1 MTNLPEDVSAI
12 DCCAAYRGRWG
23 IEGHFQVLTDLL
35 NCEIPYAELPA
46 AALFAFGMSVV
57 AGNALA
63 VLKGCLRAEHGPEMA
78 AEVSDHAV
86 VTEVA
91 RIYPGMMT
99 AVPPRLWPELSDRPA
114 QEVADLLNE
123 LAARMSVEWM
133 LPVRRGPEEEETATE
148 QGETIPSSGH
158 QEATGRG

>member
-1 MTNLPEDVSAI
+1 MSA
-12 DCCAAYRGRWG
+12 
-23 IEGHFQVLTDLL
+23 
-35 NCEIPYAELPA
+35 
-46 AALFAFGMSVV
+46 V

-63 VLKGCLRAEHGPEMA
+63 VLKGGLRAEHGREMA
-78 AEVSDHAV
+78 AEVSNHAV

-99 AVPPRLWPELSDRPA
+99 AVPPRQWPELSDRPV

-133 LPVRRGPEEEETATE
+133 LRVRRGPKKKKPQRSKGERNHHLATKKLLD
-148 QGETIPSSGH
+148 
-158 QEATGRG
+158 EAKGMRPPRAG